1 MANAFTAM
9 PFSVGELGDLT
20 RPDPQPAYDA
30 LAKQCPMHR
39 GPDGTLTLMRMQ
51 DILAVNKHAHVL
63 GPGAHGPTMGGK
75 RPLLPLDLDGE
86 EHLKYRR
93 LLDPL
98 FSARKV
104 ATFEPAVRKLADEL
118 IDGFID
124 DGEADL
130 LERFCEPLPSI
141 FFLRLMGLPAA
152 DLPGFIA
159 IKNAILGHLP
169 PGLTFAARMAAVRE
183 ASARCYDYLGGALD
197 ARDPVDPGDDMIGW
211 LMRAEVDG
219 QRLGREQLLDVCY
232 LIVLAGLDTVGSAM
246 ACILARLAR
255 EPGLRQRLV
264 AEPRLWAPAVEELL
278 RFESPVQHG
287 FRTPSQDLE
296 IAGEVIPAGTTFFLS
311 WAAANLDPAAF
322 KNPLSIDL
330 ERQPNPHLA
339 FGSGPHRCLGIY
351 LARMELRAA
360 LEQLHRRIPEYS
372 LRPGHELVFS
382 GKPRTVNGLP
392 LIWR

>member
-1 MANAFTAM
+1 
-9 PFSVGELGDLT
+9 
-20 RPDPQPAYDA
+20 
-30 LAKQCPMHR
+30 
-39 GPDGTLTLMRMQ
+39 
-51 DILAVNKHAHVL
+51 
-63 GPGAHGPTMGGK
+63 
-75 RPLLPLDLDGE
+75 
-86 EHLKYRR
+86 
-93 LLDPL
+93 
-98 FSARKV
+98 
-104 ATFEPAVRKLADEL
+104 
-118 IDGFID
+118 
-124 DGEADL
+124 
-130 LERFCEPLPSI
+130 
-141 FFLRLMGLPAA
+141 
-152 DLPGFIA
+152 
-159 IKNAILGHLP
+159 
-169 PGLTFAARMAAVRE
+169 
-183 ASARCYDYLGGALD
+183 
-197 ARDPVDPGDDMIGW
+197 
-211 LMRAEVDG
+211 VDG

-255 EPGLRQRLV
+255 EPALRQRLV

-392 LIWR
+392 LIWS